1 MNIYFML
8 LVVAIGAFL
17 ALLYRHLMI
26 RIMRSLHH
34 NSAILVPYEQL
45 KDITDFRQFFGFLNK
60 FSFTNLN
67 INSTIYKDIPSC
79 FKVGPFHFLM
89 AFSNL
94 TEVQRSRFA
103 DNPLLLKQ
111 LIPIFSQYNNAIWNR
126 DYKGIANALAN
137 YHRAVKGS
145 VNREPSFFMTENF
158 KSLLF
163 QVKDAL
169 LENNIFKAH
178 FLLQKRESDSNLT
191 DFELILLN
199 YLMAR
204 LCSYFQGKGY
214 RYSQAA
220 NIKHLEELQKE
231 VIKILNN
238 IDNKPEEILC
248 YLPDNAFP
256 KAA

>member
-8 LVVAIGAFL
+8 LVVAIGAVL
-17 ALLYRHLMI
+17 ALSYRHLMI

-60 FSFTNLN
+60 FSLTNLN

-126 DYKGIANALAN
+126 DYKVIANALAN

-163 QVKDAL
+163 HVKDAL
-169 LENNIFKAH
+169 LENNVFKAH

-191 DFELILLN
+191 DFELIILN

-204 LCSYFQGKGY
+204 LCSCFQGKGY
-214 RYSQAA
+214 RYSQAG
-220 NIKHLEELQKE
+220 NIKHLEELKKE
-231 VIKILNN
+231 VTKILNN
-238 IDNKPEEILC
+238 IEDKPEEILC